1 MSTTSSSPDAMF
13 HIQPALSICDAIGS
27 NVILRRAETHPQSAQ
42 NSPNPTTRHQLP
54 RRMLSTRLQLVHT
67 LDHSSKHINYI
78 LQVWIRVFEPW
89 LRCARSLLSGFF
101 CVLD

>member
-1 MSTTSSSPDAMF
+1 MF

-54 RRMLSTRLQLVHT
+54 RRMLSTRLQLV
-67 LDHSSKHINYI
+67 
-78 LQVWIRVFEPW
+78 WIREFERW